1 MYNILMESKNFENK
15 SQQENFIFPVLDN
28 EKGEILRVAE
38 QYAPEN
44 ERDFVSKF
52 LEAYKKAKLVDLNND
67 IWSKL
72 ENTDSF
78 DIPVGGFDKIEE
90 QISYTNQETDATRDW
105 QDIKEKMEQ
114 GKELDAPMILKYD
127 NSFHLISGNTRLMIA
142 RALGKTPK
150 ALIIEIKSEQL
161 PKENRETF
169 FKRLE
174 GKLSKE
180 EIQDIEFAYDISKE
194 AHRPAMRDE
203 GMRYFEHPRAGCL
216 IMIDEL
222 GLYDRDLLIS
232 FLLHDV
238 GEDTPML
245 GNVTKSYDEFRE
257 KAEFRLQ
264 KLFGEKVADTVIRLT
279 KPSVDNVKFHSK
291 EEVYNFYFEE
301 LQKSEDAILGKM
313 VDRLHNLR
321 SLSGNKPEKIK
332 RQIEETESKYIPI
345 FDSVSGEKKQYA
357 EILLSKIKEQL
368 AKLKDNE
375 IYGSLAVFG

>member
-1 MYNILMESKNFENK
+1 MEYKNFEYK
-15 SQQENFIFPVLDN
+15 SQKENFIFPSLKD
-28 EKGEILRVAE
+28 EKGEIERISEL
-38 QYAPEN
+38 YAPEN
-44 ERDFVSKF
+44 ESVFMSKF
-52 LEAYKKAKLVDLNND
+52 LEAYKKSSLVGLTDNV
-67 IWSKL
+67 WGKL

-78 DIPVGGFDKIEE
+78 DIPLGNFNKIEE
-90 QISYTNQETDATRDW
+90 HISYTNQETDATRDW
-105 QDIKEKMEQ
+105 QDIKQKMEQ

-127 NSFHLISGNTRLMIA
+127 DSFHLISGNTRLMVA

-150 ALIIEIKSEQL
+150 VLIIEIKSEQL

-180 EIQDIEFAYDISKE
+180 EIQDIDFAYDISKE
-194 AHRPAMRDE
+194 AHRTAVRDE

-216 IMIDEL
+216 IMTDEL

-238 GEDTPML
+238 GEDTPMF
-245 GNVTKSYDEFRE
+245 GNITKSYDEFRK

-279 KPSVDNVKFHSK
+279 KPSIDNVKFHSK
-291 EEVYNFYFEE
+291 EEVYDFYLEE
-301 LQKSEDAILGKM
+301 LKKSEDAILGKM

-321 SLSGNKPEKIK
+321 TLTTNKPDKIK
-332 RQIEETESKYIPI
+332 RQVEETESKYIPI
-345 FDSVSGEKKQYA
+345 FDSVSGERKQYV
-357 EILLSKIKEQL
+357 EILLSKIKDQL
-368 AKLKDNE
+368 TILK
-375 IYGSLAVFG
+375 G